1 MTFSL
6 TMRLGA
12 GAAFLGL
19 IGVLVSPSA
28 STAQG
33 FRPAMPRGRH
43 NRDLFVHRR
52 SLSPKAIKGLR
63 AKVVSGVDKA
73 DLVVVKVDRA
83 ASVEGREVSEAVSS
97 GKVDLVEVRAALAG
111 VRAALVAVS
120 LAKVASVAVNSD
132 KAVDLAA
139 VSSGKVVVLVA
150 VELVVLAVASVAV
163 QAAVDLAEAVSTIH
177 LALILLVRS

>member
-1 MTFSL
+1 M
-6 TMRLGA
+6 
-12 GAAFLGL
+12 
-19 IGVLVSPSA
+19 
-28 STAQG
+28 
-33 FRPAMPRGRH
+33 
-43 NRDLFVHRR
+43 
-52 SLSPKAIKGLR
+52 SPKVIKVLR

-83 ASVEGREVSEAVSS
+83 ASAGGREVSEAVSS
-97 GKVDLVEVRAALAG
+97 GKVDLVE

>member
-1 MTFSL
+1 M
-6 TMRLGA
+6 
-12 GAAFLGL
+12 
-19 IGVLVSPSA
+19 
-28 STAQG
+28 
-33 FRPAMPRGRH
+33 
-43 NRDLFVHRR
+43 
-52 SLSPKAIKGLR
+52 
-63 AKVVSGVDKA
+63 DKA

-83 ASVEGREVSEAVSS
+83 ASVEGREVSEVVSS

-111 VRAALVAVS
+111 GRAALAGVRAG
-120 LAKVASVAVNSD
+120 LVAVNSD

>member
-1 MTFSL
+1 M
-6 TMRLGA
+6 
-12 GAAFLGL
+12 
-19 IGVLVSPSA
+19 
-28 STAQG
+28 
-33 FRPAMPRGRH
+33 
-43 NRDLFVHRR
+43 
-52 SLSPKAIKGLR
+52 
-63 AKVVSGVDKA
+63 DKA

-83 ASVEGREVSEAVSS
+83 ASVEGREVSEVVSS

-111 VRAALVAVS
+111 VRAGL
-120 LAKVASVAVNSD
+120 VAVNSD